1 MSLGVVL
8 FLVLGHAVR
17 AASQDDIE
25 FRARL
30 LKDTRVYHMGESIK
44 IEVSYSSQVE
54 KRYYESFTSLSPFR
68 EDVAL
73 HVSPTDGVLD
83 LRALHEGGVG
93 GSFVGSEGYL
103 SQQPITQQLDLCE
116 WYRFQ
121 KPGFYSVTF
130 TSKQVSRVKSPEEGV
145 GLEPLT
151 LESNPV
157 DFEILPA
164 DPAWDSAELSAIE
177 QELNSAANSGERGQA
192 LQRLGR
198 LDTPVSV
205 RLMVQRYL
213 AHTDG
218 GEDWA
223 FDFGLRESSQIDIII
238 PLLRNALSDPA
249 ASIPASL
256 PQLLADLETRKELG
270 VMPAQSNDPAG
281 QQKWD
286 EQWKERSR
294 IRDKYVEQANALLAS
309 SVEKRVG
316 PGRATAIYQMWYDAV
331 QLNATK
337 PSPEVLSRLE
347 SSVLAAANELDRGR
361 QVQFVALAWQTMPH
375 ERLLPLVRK
384 LAEESF
390 KQRPGYVD
398 YGPFQLWCEGW
409 PGECHAAILQNV
421 IDTNARTNK
430 NLILMMTEA
439 EHPELDAMLQAQLRN
454 PAAVQDLSQMQRTA
468 AVVLR
473 AGSRNLVSSVDSFLD
488 NTSFETRGCAG
499 EPSGDLLGYLFRV
512 APEDAGKRLA
522 AELWDKNDS
531 CGGEVLRTLH
541 SVNPSDDIVPIA
553 IEALDSPNL
562 MNAQSAALYLGAHG
576 PASAASQ
583 LWRRLEEL
591 WNAWQGRSS
600 ELPGEFMSPGSD
612 AEGQAVTLERALAS
626 ALSHATNWRLD
637 PAEVDRLRS
646 GCLTQTCRDIADGK
660 LFFSL

>member
-1 MSLGVVL
+1 
-8 FLVLGHAVR
+8 
-17 AASQDDIE
+17 
-25 FRARL
+25 
-30 LKDTRVYHMGESIK
+30 MGESIK
-44 IEVSYSSQVE
+44 IEVSYSSQAE
-54 KRYYESFTSLSPFR
+54 KKYYESFTSLSPYR

-73 HVSPTDGVLD
+73 HVSPTDGVLE

-93 GSFVGSEGYL
+93 GSFLGSEGYL

-121 KPGFYSVTF
+121 KPGLYSVTF
-130 TSKQVSRVKSPEEGV
+130 TNKQVSRVKSAEEGG

-198 LDTPVSV
+198 LDTPASV
-205 RLMVQRYL
+205 HLMVQRYL
-213 AHTDG
+213 ANTDTDG
-218 GEDWA
+218 GEDWV
-223 FDFGLRESSQIDIII
+223 FDFGLRESSQIDTII

-249 ASIPASL
+249 ANIPSSL

-270 VMPAQSNDPAG
+270 VMPAQSDGPAG

-337 PSPEVLSRLE
+337 PSPEVLSHLE
-347 SSVLAAANELDRGR
+347 SSVLAAANDLDRER

-375 ERLLPLVRK
+375 EQLLPLVRK

-390 KQRPGYVD
+390 KQRTGYVD
-398 YGPFQLWCEGW
+398 YKPFELWCEGW
-409 PGECHAAILQNV
+409 PDECNAAILQNV
-421 IDTNARTNK
+421 IDTNARTDK
-430 NLILMMTEA
+430 SLILMMSEA
-439 EHPELDAMLQAQLRN
+439 EHPELDAMLQARLRDSAAQQDFSQL
-454 PAAVQDLSQMQRTA
+454 QRTA
-468 AVVLR
+468 AAVLR
-473 AGSRNLVSSVDSFLD
+473 AGSRNLVPAVDSFFD
-488 NTSFETRGCAG
+488 SRGCTG
-499 EPSGDLLGYLFRV
+499 EAWGDLLAYLFRV

-522 AELWDKNDS
+522 AELRDVNDS
-531 CGGEVLRTLH
+531 CGSEVLRALH
-541 SVNPSDDIVPIA
+541 RVRPSDDIVPIA
-553 IEALDSPNL
+553 IKALDSPNL
-562 MNAQSAALYLGAHG
+562 MNAQSAALYLGVHG
-576 PASAASQ
+576 PASAENQ

-591 WNAWQGRSS
+591 WNAWQVRSS
-600 ELPGEFMSPGSD
+600 ELPAEFTPPGSD
-612 AEGQAVTLERALAS
+612 AKGQAVTLERALAS
-626 ALSHATNWRLD
+626 ALTHATNWRLD

-646 GCLTQTCRDIADGK
+646 GCLTETCRDIADGK
-660 LFFSL
+660 LFLNL